1 MVGIRRRLRRHRYP
15 PARRTWLIPPRWQLP
30 AGLRPTPGP
39 SPPALC
45 RRDGRSLPL
54 AFPAGN
60 TAGNL
65 IIAFVRMSSTTQTVA
80 LTDSLGNVYTD
91 AVSQAQTTDGH
102 QVHIF
107 YAKSILGG
115 ANTVKATFSATNN
128 HPWLAIYE
136 YRGLSAT
143 KPLDQTA
150 HAQGSSSAP
159 NSGATATTLSANEL
173 VFAGM
178 GLPSTYTGTVST
190 GTGYSFLQRDTST
203 SPADNEAQGV
213 NATGAY
219 AGTFTVTPSTNWSA
233 IVATFAAAGV
243 APGPPAITNASLPGG
258 TQNLPYST
266 TLAAAG
272 GTTPYTWSIASGILP
287 AGLTLASST
296 GVISGTPTGTGTS
309 NFTAQV
315 TDANSA
321 TATQSLSTSVVP
333 PPIV

>member
-1 MVGIRRRLRRHRYP
+1 LALASTTGVISGTPTATGTSNFTVQVSDSNSLTASKALSLTINPSGGGGGI
-15 PARRTWLIPPRWQLP
+15 
-30 AGLRPTPGP
+30 
-39 SPPALC
+39 ALLQSN
-45 RRDGRSLPL
+45 SLQSSAVSSVSV

-65 IIAFVRMSSTTQTVA
+65 IVAFVRMSSTTQTVA

-91 AVSQAQTTDGH
+91 AVSQAQTADGH

-143 KPLDQTA
+143 SPLDQTA
-150 HAQGSSSAP
+150 RAQGSSSAP

-178 GLPSTYTGTVST
+178 GLPSTYTGTVSA
-190 GTGYSFLQRDTST
+190 GTGYGFLQRDTST

-213 NATGAY
+213 SATGTY
-219 AGTFTVTPSTNWSA
+219 AGTFALSVSTNWSA
-233 IVATFAAAGV
+233 IVATFK
-243 APGPPAITNASLPGG
+243 P
-258 TQNLPYST
+258 
-266 TLAAAG
+266 
-272 GTTPYTWSIASGILP
+272 
-287 AGLTLASST
+287 
-296 GVISGTPTGTGTS
+296 
-309 NFTAQV
+309 
-315 TDANSA
+315 
-321 TATQSLSTSVVP
+321 
-333 PPIV
+333 